1 MIAPEFSR
9 PIDVRQCEGKDARL
23 VASAEERAALAY
35 RFALVRIDTLEAD
48 LALGRDGQVVNAAG
62 ELRAEIVQSC
72 AVSGEDLLV
81 SIREPL
87 SFRFVPEADISAE
100 EVELD
105 ANACDEIAYAGSHI
119 DLGEAAA
126 QSMALAIDP
135 FRVGPQAQAAR
146 SRAGIVSE
154 AASGP
159 FAALANLKQPE

>member
-1 MIAPEFSR
+1 VIAPEFSR

-23 VASAEERAALAY
+23 IASSEERAALAR
-35 RFALVRIDTLEAD
+35 RFALVRIDMLEAD
-48 LALGRDGQVVNAAG
+48 LALGRDGHVVNAAG

-72 AVSGEDLLV
+72 AVSGEDLSV

-87 SFRFVPEADISAE
+87 AFRFVPEADVATE

-105 ANACDEIAYAGSHI
+105 ADACDEIAYAGSHV

-135 FRVGPQAQAAR
+135 FRVGPQAEAAR
-146 SRAGIVSE
+146 RRAGIVSE

-159 FAALANLKQPE
+159 FAALAKLRQPE

>member
-1 MIAPEFSR
+1 MIVPEFSR

-72 AVSGEDLLV
+72 AVSGEDLPV
-81 SIREPL
+81 SICEPL